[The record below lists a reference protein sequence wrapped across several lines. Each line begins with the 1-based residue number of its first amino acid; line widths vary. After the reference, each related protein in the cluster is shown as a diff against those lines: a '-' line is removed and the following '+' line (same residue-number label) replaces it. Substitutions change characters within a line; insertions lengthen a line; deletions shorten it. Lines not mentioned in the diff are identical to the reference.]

1 MKYQVT
7 YTEERKIVVEFEIND
22 EGLNQEFLTLG
33 NIKTDSDFKG
43 ESDPR
48 WKVENIAYEATYGC
62 GESLSIDY
70 GDWESITNRS
80 IEAVL
85 N

>member
-7 YTEERKIVVEFEIND
+7 YTEERKVTVEIEVDD
-22 EGLNQEFLTLG
+22 ETLNEEFLKLG
-33 NIKTDSDFKG
+33 NIENDQDFKDN
-43 ESDPR
+43 DPR
-48 WKVENIAYEATYGC
+48 WKIENIAYEAAYGS
-62 GESLSIDY
+62 GDKLSIDY
-70 GDWESITNRS
+70 GDYDTIVNRS